1 MAKGYKKPPEI
12 DIRKVGPQ
20 SYRDLQA
27 LNARNLQASQQYFQ
41 NKYGFSSFKMPQL
54 SSWQSDIYSGPV
66 QSPIWQQSGGEDYVG
81 KSYWDQ
87 HDYTVDDLELMQQN
101 PNEFRARNQ
110 GWAMQ
115 LLNGTGKMLEIAGS
129 TLLNS
134 TIGLVA
140 GLGTG
145 FYNLAKG
152 DNFLRGFW
160 DNAVTNSLQEMND
173 YFEKE
178 LPNYYTQQENESPWY
193 SQILTPNFIG
203 DKLLKNMGFTI
214 GAIGAA
220 YLTGGLGLG
229 TALGKWM
236 QGLGYADKTIRA
248 TTNIANGVVNTMLSA
263 AGEASIEAHQA
274 MHDGMKNNEQ
284 AINNYIQSSRASL
297 QAELQEKIDAGISP
311 ELAQLEYNQQMQ
323 NIYSNADKMQK
334 EYMKHTTDLGNS
346 VFGANM
352 AILSLTNS
360 LEFGNIMKGGW
371 GSNRLFSKL
380 DDQITRKVGDKAV
393 SATAKGDEE
402 FARGMI
408 RGESKY
414 ESALKDPTEKA
425 GSSMFKTG
433 VRNMF
438 SEGFEEGAQRFAS
451 DTEQLRASA
460 KTQEAI
466 EKQGLID
473 HALNPEVTS
482 AMVDYSAAMTKAWSD
497 AFDGADKSGW
507 EEVALGAITGLLGVP
522 MVKRKANGK
531 FGITV
536 MGGFSQ
542 EYRDAKQEYQKLQ
555 ERIAEMNNHI
565 DGKKLR
571 ESLLRGTANLSM
583 LRASRMALFNDDH
596 VLFKNIQALQS
607 ANTALFLNQQHDLG
621 NGYSAA
627 VDEMANNLTDEDVEN
642 YKEIKSKEVGRDK
655 DDLFKGKTNE
665 EVKQM
670 IQHDM
675 LDYKR
680 LVERALELSD
690 KIEKDKKAQKLTGFA
705 HDELFSTYVLR
716 DNITERISRIEEENS
731 KLNEDDPIDKQQLD
745 INNKDLTRL
754 REDKRI
760 LDNRIEYALNN
771 STAFQKTIDDKVF
784 NLQKAYMVEQNA
796 EKVKQ
801 LQDVT
806 SIAQI
811 ATIMQSI
818 DVDSRDAVLDKAYEE
833 SNNNVKAIIDNY
845 KKFEDA
851 RDTVFYKIRQIF
863 NKKFENI
870 RQKSIQDVAQSSIR
884 SAEAQARIQKDEV
897 MSNWYNMLTSEAN
910 TATMQDIQQLVETQ
924 NDEELTKKFEQ
935 FVNDFNITTNTDAA
949 VDNIIDQNDI
959 ANQDVNRQYREL
971 EKLMSSVYNDMI
983 FKDQNG
989 ITGLTVADEI
999 RDKLATLEASQ
1010 SLDPSLIEDI
1020 RTVLSELDTL
1030 DKIQAIS
1037 EKTKKQ
1043 RDKEKKELKEQREKE
1058 RKEAQ
1063 KKEAKKK
1070 IKENKEEDKESE
1082 GPKKKTRKPTK
1093 QQPDKDEDG
1102 TIHYPIE
1109 DIFNMMGIVA
1119 SDNVKKLATYG
1130 IRIAINPARIK
1141 AMMANSNNGNTE
1153 DILAKDLKHKE
1164 LIKDFI
1170 TNLSK
1175 GYIIAADKDSYVKG
1189 YLDALNKYVTDDIIE
1204 WVADTF
1210 KPTESADEEEDNI
1223 KENPSEPKEPEPLSE
1238 DVSKV
1243 NPEDYSGYNFHEY
1256 DFGGSYPMKDKNDKV
1271 VTTDDGKPKYHNPKK
1286 HALERITRS
1295 KPSLEMFADG
1305 IHPQFFVD
1313 VLLHKIIS
1321 QNPDIKL
1328 RYIVRTVDRI
1338 DEETGEKVP
1347 SNNIYLGFAKR
1358 DIEETDPDI
1367 LAEFDESNLSI
1378 KNTNDGEYII
1388 FGTMG
1393 YFSKSRKAENASE
1406 AKVESPTSSI
1416 IRFNELKEKLMKDRD
1431 AFAESDN
1438 DFYVDTK
1445 LFNYVKPM
1453 SIGGEI
1459 ITSTDDEKSTDE
1471 VIIDKEF
1478 LSSETRNPHHL
1489 DASNMQFVVVMG
1501 SKKDNN
1507 LRAEYVL
1514 RGLDNAEEPIFYHL
1528 NNVNKPGSTY
1538 LYVPTANGNMIPIY
1552 LNPVGFA
1559 EIADKEGLKETQW
1572 YKNLIEA
1579 AQILFNPDITDSKA
1593 KIDAIV
1599 RIRKMLIFNQK
1610 YEGKNNIT
1618 MDVSY
1623 DSDTDTFRKTINR
1636 YVTVA
1641 GESSI
1646 DTEIFDSIEDF
1657 EQFLLEANPRIAIQ
1671 KNQIESIDGTE
1682 YLEQLMEIGA
1692 LRTNVKIL
1700 GARKSTFYIYGMKKN
1715 LTVNRKAT
1723 AKPKSNKHPDD
1734 KNTTVWLNRNKYIIK
1749 EDGNIYNTKDELII
1763 DKQLIKQ
1770 IEYIKR
1776 ILNGKSN
1783 VFKYKPQSSRGNKKF
1798 TYHIFSKTEIYRE
1811 TESGAEHYTRL
1822 EKGPAKGIYDQW
1834 VLQTNKEAKQK
1845 KIKEKLNSQP
1855 IEVKLDGSYDD
1866 EGNFDLDEPI
1876 IITNNDLV
1884 EPLDVAG
1891 EIQVT
1896 LIHKGGT
1903 TVDLFVVDQATGE
1916 ESPDLVFTN
1925 VKVKRNLLEG
1935 QDGEEVKKDEV
1946 KEVKKENNE
1955 TKKKE
1960 ENRDIKVTY
1969 TSKRN
1974 KTLEGKYKVSTDEDG
1989 YTKAK
1994 HEGPINTTRNITKEL
2009 LSELSIAYQDA
2020 FGELQSKGG
2029 FDLDAEDFEST
2040 RVSEVVIRP
2049 DGTISITCTEGVIE
2063 GEAAQKIAHELFPEL
2078 FKQKQS
2084 QKKTSKTSKTEKKP
2098 TKNKEKKF
2106 TSRTKKSLDNSEDN
2120 NTFVAETERREKSTL
2135 QKNFRKLS
2143 DETKKVAVTKIA
2155 EAKKESVEDIS
2166 KLTLSEKIDALYDLI
2181 KNSKESVVYDTM
2193 DTTKLEHLIN
2203 CKI

>member
-1 MAKGYKKPPEI
+1 MPQYK
-12 DIRKVGPQ
+12 DIRTTGRQ
-20 SYRDLQA
+20 SYKSLQNQNA
-27 LNARNLQASQQYFQ
+27 LNSADLKNAL
-41 NKYGFSSFKMPQL
+41 GFSSFKFGPIHNKIEDM
-54 SSWQSDIYSGPV
+54 WSGPV
-66 QSPIWQQSGGEDYVG
+66 ASPIYTQSGGKDYVG
-81 KSYWDQ
+81 NSYWDRKS
-87 HDYTVDDLELMQQN
+87 YTIDDLLQMQQN
-101 PNEFRARNQ
+101 PEELRAQ
-110 GWAMQ
+110 DQPWYIK
-115 LLNGTGKMLEIAGS
+115 LHNGVAKMAELAVS
-129 TLLNS
+129 TFLNS
-134 TIGLVA
+134 TIGLISGAVQ
-140 GLGTG
+140 GLENIATG
-145 FYNLAKG
+145 KNDG
-152 DNFLRGFW
+152 DFLRGFW
-160 DNAVTNSLQEMND
+160 DNSITNSLQEFNEFAD
-173 YFEKE
+173 KE
-178 LPNYYTQQENESPWY
+178 GAPNYYTLEEKESPWY
-193 SQILTPNFIG
+193 QNIFTANFLG

-214 GAIGAA
+214 GAIAAA
-220 YLTGGLGLG
+220 YVT
-229 TALGKWM
+229 
-236 QGLGYADKTIRA
+236 QGLGIGTLVGKGLQAAGASASAIRTGA
-248 TTNIANGVVNTMLSA
+248 NIANGVVNTVVSA
-263 AGEASIEAHQA
+263 AGEASVEAYQA
-274 MHDGMKNNEQ
+274 VHDGMKNNDY
-284 AINNYIQSSRASL
+284 AVDNYIFQQQQKLS
-297 QAELQEKIDAGISP
+297 AEMEQQINDGIPEEIARNEYETKMSQVYNNAEKIR
-311 ELAQLEYNQQMQ
+311 Q
-323 NIYSNADKMQK
+323 NYL
-334 EYMKHTTDLGNS
+334 KHTTDMGNS
-346 VFGANM
+346 VFSSNM
-352 AILSLTNS
+352 AILSVTNA

-371 GSNRLFSKL
+371 GTNKLFSKL
-380 DDQITRKVGDKAV
+380 DDRIERIVGDKTV
-393 SATAKGDEE
+393 SATAKGDEA
-402 FARGMI
+402 FARGVI

-414 ESALKDPTEKA
+414 GVSMEDPSGYAGKMMLGSGLK
-425 GSSMFKTG
+425 
-433 VRNMF
+433 NMF
-438 SEGFEEGAQRFAS
+438 TEGFEEGAQRFAS
-451 DTEQLRASA
+451 DTAQIRAA
-460 KTQEAI
+460 AQTQKYAETN
-466 EKQGLID
+466 GLID

-482 AMVDYSAAMTKAWSD
+482 AMVDYSEAMTKAWADS
-497 AFDGADKSGW
+497 FGGAGKSGW

-522 MVKRKANGK
+522 MVGKRKNGK
-531 FGITV
+531 LGLTLA
-536 MGGFSQ
+536 GGFSQ
-542 EYRDAKQEYQKLQ
+542 EYRDAKREY
-555 ERIAEMNNHI
+555 ESIANRVAEMNKFI
-565 DGKKLR
+565 DSKKMR
-571 ESLLRGTANLSM
+571 DNLLRGTANISM
-583 LRASRMALFNDDH
+583 LQASRMALFNDDH
-596 VLFKNIQALQS
+596 VLFKNIQALRS

-627 VDEMANNLTDEDVEN
+627 VDELANNLTDEDVQH
-642 YKEIKSKEVGRDK
+642 YKEIKAKETGGEIEDQ
-655 DDLFKGKTNE
+655 FKGKTNE
-665 EVKQM
+665 EIKE
-670 IQHDM
+670 IIREDM
-675 LDYKR
+675 MDYKK
-680 LVERALELSD
+680 LVERALTLSD

-705 HDELFSTYVLR
+705 HDEFFSSYVLR
-716 DNITERISRIEEENS
+716 DNIATRISQIEEENQR
-731 KLNEDDPIDKQQLD
+731 LNEDDPLEKSQLEK
-745 INNKDLTRL
+745 NNKDLARL
-754 REDKRI
+754 KEDKKI

-771 STAFQKTIDDKVF
+771 STAFQKTIDDKVL

-801 LQDVT
+801 LQNVT
-806 SIAQI
+806 SIAQV

-818 DVDSRDAVLDKAYEE
+818 DVDSRDVVLDKAYEE
-833 SNNNVKAIIDNY
+833 SNDNVKTIIDNY

-851 RDTVFYKIRQIF
+851 RDTIFYKIRQIF

-935 FVNDFNITTNTDAA
+935 FVNDFNIATNTDAA
-949 VDNIIDQNDI
+949 VDNIIDQNDV

-1070 IKENKEEDKESE
+1070 IKENKKEDKESE

-1109 DIFNMMGIVA
+1109 DIFSMMGIVA

-1130 IRIAINPARIK
+1130 IKIAINPARIK

-1175 GYIIAADKDSYVKG
+1175 GYIIAADKDSYVKS
-1189 YLDALNKYVTDDIIE
+1189 YLDALNKYVTDDIVE

-1210 KPTESADEEEDNI
+1210 KPVESADEEEDNI

-1243 NPEDYSGYNFHEY
+1243 SPEDYSGYNFHEY

-1313 VLLHKIIS
+1313 VLLYKIIS

-1406 AKVESPTSSI
+1406 AKVESPASSI

-1636 YVTVA
+1636 YVTIA

-1723 AKPKSNKHPDD
+1723 VKPKSNKHPDD
-1734 KNTTVWLNRNKYIIK
+1734 KNTTVWLNRSKYIIK
-1749 EDGNIYNTKDELII
+1749 EDGNIYNTKGELIT

-1783 VFKYKPQSSRGNKKF
+1783 VFKYKPQNSRGNKKF

-1834 VLQTNKEAKQK
+1834 ILQTNKEAKQK
-1845 KIKEKLNSQP
+1845 KIKEKLNSKP

-1876 IITNNDLV
+1876 IITNDDLV

-1903 TVDLFVVDQATGE
+1903 TVDLFIVDQATGE

-1946 KEVKKENNE
+1946 KEVKKKTTE

-1974 KTLEGKYKVSTDEDG
+1974 KTLEGKYKVSTDKDG

-2063 GEAAQKIAHELFPEL
+2063 GEVAQKIAHKLFPEL

-2120 NTFVAETERREKSTL
+2120 NTFVAETERREKSII

-2143 DETKKVAVTKIA
+2143 DETKKVAITKIA
-2155 EAKKESVEDIS
+2155 KAKKESVEDVS
-2166 KLTLSEKIDALYDLI
+2166 KLTLSEKVDALYDLI
-2181 KNSKESVVYDTM
+2181 KNSKENVVYDTM